1 MTFLNIPNSALYAV
15 LLLGRV
21 KMARFD
27 ELMSLYQD
35 SKLSSIFEIR
45 VEDDYENYSAIRL
58 KPNKFRLRAFEL
70 WDANGQPFVRIYHG
84 GKIPESIKAELDS
97 VNGNCKSVKR
107 WSDFRGDFL
116 IIFKEFFEILSS
128 EVSNEIAN
136 KSQVYTKNSAYEGLA
151 LPDVDT
157 SETDVLGVE
166 FTWKEIIAISEDT
179 SKDNLLKDNLS
190 NSGVYLQRSKDGL
203 SRYVGSAY
211 GDGGMLGRWIKHLN
225 SNGDAKHLNLY
236 VLENGYNN
244 LIFTVLEFTDGAKAL
259 SSEQRWK
266 KTLGSKNTGPY
277 DGYRLNRN

>member
-1 MTFLNIPNSALYAV
+1 
-15 LLLGRV
+15 
-21 KMARFD
+21 MARFD